1 MKILS
6 VSPQQLA
13 VITLFWSQQHL
24 AMLKYFII
32 SREKQ
37 KAKKKSMIEG
47 FVVSPENFEVAS
59 RCWDKKAL
67 RELKLYIC
75 QMLCTIVLTLCMVLI
90 MESSSNNVAFLVV
103 GCFLYWD
110 EGEESADGVSLP
122 TRKVLSCESEAFIAC
137 SSFSSPFLSTWLS
150 AHRL

>member
-47 FVVSPENFEVAS
+47 FVVSPENFEGS
-59 RCWDKKAL
+59 K
-67 RELKLYIC
+67 
-75 QMLCTIVLTLCMVLI
+75 
-90 MESSSNNVAFLVV
+90 
-103 GCFLYWD
+103 
-110 EGEESADGVSLP
+110 
-122 TRKVLSCESEAFIAC
+122 
-137 SSFSSPFLSTWLS
+137 
-150 AHRL
+150 